1 MANTYEHIHQATNG
15 DLGKMLMEYARRH
28 VGDEK
33 ETLLEAA
40 RRLKSCSIIP
50 SECIPIDVFNR
61 TCNDQRGTSPLL

>member
-1 MANTYEHIHQATNG
+1 MANTYEHIHQASNG

-40 RRLKSCSIIP
+40 RRLKAVSGFIQ
-50 SECIPIDVFNR
+50 E
-61 TCNDQRGTSPLL
+61 

>member
-1 MANTYEHIHQATNG
+1 MKTNPSDYIKKATNG

-40 RRLKSCSIIP
+40 RRIKAVRQETV
-50 SECIPIDVFNR
+50 SESS
-61 TCNDQRGTSPLL
+61 QE